1 MADFVIRGICQFL
14 DFPFCHQGAMR
25 TWCLC
30 VFTDKSLERMP
41 GIYQVCVLLEEISDC
56 CSRLALEHAGIAP
69 GEEGGLG
76 SCSPPSNRELGRAG
90 SSLHGGKAGA
100 MPTQT

>member
-1 MADFVIRGICQFL
+1 M
-14 DFPFCHQGAMR
+14 
-25 TWCLC
+25 
-30 VFTDKSLERMP
+30 S
-41 GIYQVCVLLEEISDC
+41 VCVHRQIPGKDARDLPGVCSLGKEISDC

-100 MPTQT
+100 MPAQT